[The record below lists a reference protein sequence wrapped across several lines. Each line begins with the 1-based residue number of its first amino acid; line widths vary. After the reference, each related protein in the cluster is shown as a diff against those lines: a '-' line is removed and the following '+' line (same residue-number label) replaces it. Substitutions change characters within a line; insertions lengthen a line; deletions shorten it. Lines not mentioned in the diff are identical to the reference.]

1 MGAVD
6 RLRWGMLGW
15 GPGARYPVSLAM
27 PPRARPAKRSSAT
40 GGREQNLRVFLPY
53 TTGVDVGVGVAL
65 VDELGFEQALLA

>member
-1 MGAVD
+1 
-6 RLRWGMLGW
+6 
-15 GPGARYPVSLAM
+15 M

-53 TTGVDVGVGVAL
+53 TTGVDVGVGVGVAL